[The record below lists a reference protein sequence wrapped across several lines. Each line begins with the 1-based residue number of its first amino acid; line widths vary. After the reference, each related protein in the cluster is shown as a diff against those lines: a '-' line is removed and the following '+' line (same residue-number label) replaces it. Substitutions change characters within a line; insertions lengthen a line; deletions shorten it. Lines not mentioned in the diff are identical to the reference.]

1 MLYEI
6 KVLKAPWPKGAKVG
20 DVIDMP
26 FLPVWAEG
34 KCSVALDGAKADFTL
49 DRSDVVEGGGAGTAL
64 PSVDAINAQV
74 ADLQRQLN
82 ETEGRASG
90 LSDTVGRLLDELKE
104 GVSEALVTEK
114 KLADVEAA
122 KAALLEDKAAAED
135 EIKQLRE
142 KLAAAESAV
151 AAVKPKGNGK

>member
-26 FLPVWAEG
+26 YLPVWAEG

-49 DRSDVVEGGGAGTAL
+49 DRSDVVEGDGTGTTL

-74 ADLQRQLN
+74 ADLQRQLS

-90 LSDTVGRLLDELKE
+90 L
-104 GVSEALVTEK
+104 
-114 KLADVEAA
+114 
-122 KAALLEDKAAAED
+122 
-135 EIKQLRE
+135 
-142 KLAAAESAV
+142 
-151 AAVKPKGNGK
+151 P